1 MLFIKYIIAPWPS
14 GKAVD
19 SDSMIV
25 GSNPSG
31 AANMLLNSFWSFFGG
46 KIMIVYHTLEPFY
59 NKKSKIL
66 ILGTMPSSKSREYG
80 FYYMHPQNRFWK
92 VLSEILGENFPTTI
106 QDKKVLLNKYGIA
119 LWDVLSSC
127 DIIGS
132 SDSSIKNP
140 KPNDIKRLIYKTNI
154 NAVFVNSS
162 DFSKDYCS
170 GYSSMLEISTSRG
183 LLPPGAGPTTPI
195 SSRSSIIEAARP

>member
-1 MLFIKYIIAPWPS
+1 
-14 GKAVD
+14 
-19 SDSMIV
+19 
-25 GSNPSG
+25 
-31 AANMLLNSFWSFFGG
+31 
-46 KIMIVYHTLEPFY
+46 MIVYHTLEPFY

-154 NAVFVNSS
+154 NAVFVTGKKALELYNKFIFNMVNISPIYLPS
-162 DFSKDYCS
+162 TSPANQTISYNQLKEKYMVIKDY
-170 GYSSMLEISTSRG
+170 L
-183 LLPPGAGPTTPI
+183 
-195 SSRSSIIEAARP
+195 